1 MKRILEYLV
10 LAMISVA
17 LAAPAA
23 LAKGQKDVIPK
34 KGKRGDTVTTKVEPV
49 KGAGKGQ
56 SGGQGGGGKP
66 SDSTV
71 YSDLWAVLR
80 DLDGVPILSAAG
92 CLQPLDADGNL
103 LLLDEEC
110 GVLEVADNEPVEV
123 DFGRLSVARSPEG
136 VLQASFEEVVSLIQ
150 TCRHVDV
157 DVAGRLRLE
166 IATTN
171 PETGEVEVVQ
181 KTIDSPLENLALY
194 SYLMRNGHIQTE
206 EVVEDEH
213 GGETTIRP
221 ALDPLTDYGKFG
233 AKVRFLLPVVAGNTQ
248 AEQPTNDDLTFAGF
262 FLAAAADKTGT
273 ITVDLVQYL
282 NRILAIPNL
291 TNCLPDNP
299 DFVNFRGLGYWRNTH
314 FDQSVDVILPTNYPG
329 FWYATEIN
337 LLDWLAYKNGEP
349 VASNNIA
356 AFVHDTNDALRVI
369 EFIHNYEVPATLWPV
384 QVTVP

>member
-1 MKRILEYLV
+1 MKKMLFYLLCIILALC
-10 LAMISVA
+10 LAVPVA
-17 LAAPAA
+17 
-23 LAKGQKDVIPK
+23 AKNIVEK
-34 KGKRGDTVTTKVEPV
+34 KGKARGKTEVAVTTVPTT
-49 KGAGKGQ
+49 KGGKATT
-56 SGGQGGGGKP
+56 SGDKGGGKP
-66 SDSTV
+66 SASTD
-71 YSDLWAVLR
+71 YGDLYVILR

-110 GVLEVADNEPVEV
+110 GVLEAADNVPVEV
-123 DFGRLSVARSPEG
+123 DFGRLSVARSPDS
-136 VLQASFEEVVSLIQ
+136 VLEASFDEVISLIKL
-150 TCRHVDV
+150 CRHIDV
-157 DVAGRLRLE
+157 DASGRLQLE
-166 IATTN
+166 TLTEA
-171 PETGEVEVVQ
+171 GEVTQ

-194 SYLMRNGHIQTE
+194 SYLMRNGHIQTAE
-206 EVVEDEH
+206 TVADEH
-213 GGETTIRP
+213 GGEVTLHP
-221 ALDPLTDYGKFG
+221 ALDADTDYGKFG
-233 AKVRFLLPVVAGNTQ
+233 ARVRFLLPVVPNSIE
-248 AEQPTNDDLTFAGF
+248 AEPLTNDDLTFAGF

-282 NRILAIPNL
+282 NRILEIPNL

>member
-1 MKRILEYLV
+1 MKKTLSYLIM
-10 LAMISVA
+10 AIICIA
-17 LAAPAA
+17 LSAPAV
-23 LAKGQKDVIPK
+23 LAKGKEVIPK
-34 KGKRGDTVTTKVEPV
+34 KGKRGDTVTVAAVEPV

-92 CLQPLDADGNL
+92 CLQPLSAEGDL

-110 GVLEVADNEPVEV
+110 GVIEAADNEPVEV

-136 VLQASFEEVVSLIQ
+136 VLQASFEEVVSLIK

-213 GGETTIRP
+213 GGETTILP

-248 AEQPTNDDLTFAGF
+248 AEQLTNDDLTFAGF

-291 TNCLPDNP
+291 TNCLPENP

-314 FDQSVDVILPTNYPG
+314 FDQDVDVIQPGNLPGT
-329 FWYATEIN
+329 WYTTEVN
-337 LLDWLAYKNGEP
+337 LLVWLDYINGEP
-349 VASNNIA
+349 VASNNIM
-356 AFVHDTNDALRVI
+356 AFVSDTNDALRVI
-369 EFIHNYEVPATLWPV
+369 EFIHNYEVPATLWQP
-384 QVTVP
+384 